1 MYTMMTSQ
9 LKHTMWLENQ
19 LNQQMVDI
27 IYASLNKSDLFSS

>member
-9 LKHTMWLENQ
+9 LKHTMRLENQ